1 MYSTRGKVRMYL
13 STGCIYESYG
23 TYTQA
28 YAAHIRKPTPHIYV
42 VSARH
47 IHARVER
54 LQYCVWWCDT
64 VYDDVTQCMMMWHCV
79 WWCDTVCMM
88 MWHCMLMWHCVWW
101 CDTVYDDVTL
111 CTMWHVYG
119 DVTLCMMMWHMP
131 RAAQNTQASCTYTD
145 ITSVTPTLR
154 WADYFFCFIIIK
166 EHLSHSACNSPDYGC
181 DKKTSHL
188 TKKWKKMKSP
198 DYGGVVARVHL
209 RVALQWAPGFRAWGP
224 RKRASTMSR
233 TCDYMYVCMYVQA
246 CSPGVFPGRVPS
258 HPVDGEPFT
267 FQKRPYWTQ
276 GLEFNLRHFS
286 RERTH

>member
-1 MYSTRGKVRMYL
+1 MHGSSAYS
-13 STGCIYESYG
+13 
-23 TYTQA
+23 
-28 YAAHIRKPTPHIYV
+28 
-42 VSARH
+42 
-47 IHARVER
+47 
-54 LQYCVWWCDT
+54 T
-64 VYDDVTQCMMMWHCV
+64 VYDDVTLCMMMWHSA
-79 WWCDTVCMM
+79 
-88 MWHCMLMWHCVWW
+88 WW

-111 CTMWHVYG
+111 CVWWCDTVCWCDTVYD
-119 DVTLCMMMWHMP
+119 DVTLCMMMWNCVQCDMCMVMWRCVWWCDTCHV
-131 RAAQNTQASCTYTD
+131 QHK
-145 ITSVTPTLR
+145 TLR
-154 WADYFFCFIIIK
+154 PLARIQTSPLSLPPCGEQTIFFVLLLSKNIFHILHAI
-166 EHLSHSACNSPDYGC
+166 HLIMDA
-181 DKKTSHL
+181 KKKQVTWQ
-188 TKKWKKMKSP
+188 KNKKKMKSP